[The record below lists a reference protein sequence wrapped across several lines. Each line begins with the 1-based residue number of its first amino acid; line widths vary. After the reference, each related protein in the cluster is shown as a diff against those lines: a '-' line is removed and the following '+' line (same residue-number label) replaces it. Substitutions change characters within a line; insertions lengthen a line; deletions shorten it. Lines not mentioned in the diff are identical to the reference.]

1 MRTPHHPA
9 KWPGPP
15 GEGPYAIT
23 DLLPFAGV
31 DPDSRGSDQSVD
43 DPPSEVWRGSRCAA
57 TMAGMTREDDGTLHD
72 SEPSLGG
79 DTIDEAVENSEEGTQ
94 AEDTG
99 HTPSGNEPSGDS
111 RGEQM
116 KDVVEHDE
124 D

>member
-1 MRTPHHPA
+1 VARLAVCRDTDWHGERRRRHPA
-9 KWPGPP
+9 RLR
-15 GEGPYAIT
+15 A
-23 DLLPFAGV
+23 
-31 DPDSRGSDQSVD
+31 
-43 DPPSEVWRGSRCAA
+43 
-57 TMAGMTREDDGTLHD
+57 
-72 SEPSLGG
+72 EPGG

>member
-1 MRTPHHPA
+1 MSTQTRA
-9 KWPGPP
+9 
-15 GEGPYAIT
+15 
-23 DLLPFAGV
+23 
-31 DPDSRGSDQSVD
+31 GSDQSVD
-43 DPPSEVWRGSRCAA
+43 DPPSEVWRGSRRAA
-57 TMAGMTREDDGTLHD
+57 TLTGMARDDDGTLHD

>member
-1 MRTPHHPA
+1 
-9 KWPGPP
+9 
-15 GEGPYAIT
+15 
-23 DLLPFAGV
+23 
-31 DPDSRGSDQSVD
+31 
-43 DPPSEVWRGSRCAA
+43 
-57 TMAGMTREDDGTLHD
+57 
-72 SEPSLGG
+72 
-79 DTIDEAVENSEEGTQ
+79 VENLEEGTQ

>member
-1 MRTPHHPA
+1 M
-9 KWPGPP
+9 
-15 GEGPYAIT
+15 
-23 DLLPFAGV
+23 
-31 DPDSRGSDQSVD
+31 
-43 DPPSEVWRGSRCAA
+43 RGSRCCA
-57 TMAGMTREDDGTLHD
+57 TLAGMTREGDGTLHD
-72 SEPSLGG
+72 PEPSLSGE
-79 DTIDEAVENSEEGTQ
+79 TIYEAVENLEEGTQ

>member
-1 MRTPHHPA
+1 MVTP
-9 KWPGPP
+9 KG
-15 GEGPYAIT
+15 G
-23 DLLPFAGV
+23 
-31 DPDSRGSDQSVD
+31 
-43 DPPSEVWRGSRCAA
+43 PPSEVWRGLRCAA

-72 SEPSLGG
+72 SDPSLGG

-99 HTPSGNEPSGDS
+99 HTPSGNEPSGNS

>member
-1 MRTPHHPA
+1 MAHMT
-9 KWPGPP
+9 
-15 GEGPYAIT
+15 
-23 DLLPFAGV
+23 
-31 DPDSRGSDQSVD
+31 
-43 DPPSEVWRGSRCAA
+43 SEA
-57 TMAGMTREDDGTLHD
+57 DGILHD
-72 SEPSLGG
+72 SDPSLGG

-99 HTPSGNEPSGDS
+99 HTPSGNEPSGES